1 MIPTGNFKI
10 FLLSEPKKDG
20 SNTTCIV
27 GIPPSRKKA
36 APLQLQLI
44 AYSKL
49 MQETLNNAQKGDAFF
64 LSNTTVRHDPTG
76 ETVSPEG
83 KKYAVYSYSF
93 HGGLLVSVPRELE
106 AFPNINQIH
115 LFGWCG
121 FDPTEKDLVEI
132 TPNLLK
138 ARQSVSVLMGKD
150 DFNSH
155 TIEQLSNVD
164 DVYNAAVQLNK
175 WAKKRKEICVKGTL
189 TTTTFRPKNSDTDI
203 TKTVIEVK
211 DFQLGTEKNKRTQSN
226 NDTFHQEESIGDA
239 WAEPKAKTRS
249 VTPIGDALGG
259 LPGQWDSSPQVPSN
273 TGKSE
278 IPF

>member
-27 GIPPSRKKA
+27 GIPASRKKA
-36 APLQLQLI
+36 APLQLQLTG
-44 AYSKL
+44 YSKL
-49 MQETLNNAQKGDAFF
+49 MQETIKNAKQGDAFL
-64 LSNTTVRHDPTG
+64 LSNTRVRHDADG
-76 ETVSPEG
+76 ERTTPEG
-83 KKYAVYSYSF
+83 KVQKTYSYTL
-93 HGGLLVSVPRELE
+93 HGGLLTSVPKEPE
-106 AFPNINQIH
+106 AFPNINQIY

-132 TPNLLK
+132 TPSLLK

-164 DVYNAAVQLNK
+164 DAYNAAVQLNK

-249 VTPIGDALGG
+249 VTPIGDALGS
-259 LPGQWDSSPQVPSN
+259 LPGQWHSSPQVPSN
-273 TGKSE
+273 NE
-278 IPF
+278 VPF

>member
-27 GIPPSRKKA
+27 GIPASRKKA
-36 APLQLQLI
+36 APLQLQLTG
-44 AYSKL
+44 YSKL
-49 MQETLNNAQKGDAFF
+49 MQETINNAQKGDAFL
-64 LSNTTVRHDPTG
+64 LSNTKVRHDADG
-76 ETVSPEG
+76 ERTTPEG
-83 KKYAVYSYSF
+83 KVQKTYSYTL
-93 HGGLLVSVPRELE
+93 HGGLLTSVPKEPE
-106 AFPNINQIH
+106 AFPNINQIY

-132 TPNLLK
+132 TPSLLK

-164 DVYNAAVQLNK
+164 DAYNAAVQLNK
-175 WAKKRKEICVKGTL
+175 WAKKRKEICVRGTL
-189 TTTTFRPKNSDTDI
+189 ATTKFTTKQGVSV
-203 TKTVIEVK
+203 TKTVIEVD
-211 DFQLGTEKNKRTQSN
+211 DFKLAVDQNRRSTQSN

-249 VTPIGDALGG
+249 VTPIGDALGS
-259 LPGQWDSSPQVPSN
+259 LPGQEWNSSPQVPSN
-273 TGKSE
+273 NE
-278 IPF
+278 VPF